1 MIKIATRWKDQEITG
16 QLIMGEDGTKN
27 IIENI
32 IDKVI
37 NNVKEG
43 KLDDDEESIKQSYI
57 TNWKVDKRYGTT
69 QNANFMGEDI
79 EYNIFDFSFQ
89 KMTKQTGDVSNH
101 KGFYIIYTKGNDV
114 YYISSRNWDSQTI
127 LRKLLGYTGRE
138 EIVSNSFE
146 IKNDFIYW
154 MIFKV
159 YSQDNNLEIDGENRK
174 LRIEDIKAFK
184 GDSVDMLTRVSADGE
199 SVLNTLS
206 TLAFLLERGKIDSIV
221 VDIDYTEEDGTKHES
236 LEVVLNTSN
245 YPSLDIDTYI
255 GDYDKIEFKDY
266 KEGLLYLLLFLELLT
281 DLTQVYMEEI
291 DNGLWGEEIYKEFIL
306 TVADDVKE
314 KATSRVSDL

>member
-1 MIKIATRWKDQEITG
+1 MIKIATRWKDQQITG
-16 QLIMGEDGTKN
+16 QLTIGEDRTKH
-27 IIENI
+27 IIEST

-37 NNVKEG
+37 NNIEQG
-43 KLDDDEESIKQSYI
+43 KLDDNEDGIKQSYT
-57 TNWKVDKRYGTT
+57 TNWKVEKRYEIT
-69 QNANFMGEDI
+69 QSANFMGEDI
-79 EYNIFDFSFQ
+79 QYNIFDFSFQ

-101 KGFYIIYTKGNDV
+101 KGFCIIYTRRNNV
-114 YYISSRNWDSQTI
+114 YYICSRNWDSQTI

-174 LRIEDIKAFK
+174 LRIEDIKAFT

-206 TLAFLLERGKIDSIV
+206 TLAFLLERGKIDSVV
-221 VDIDYTEEDGTKHES
+221 VDINYTEEDGTKHES

-255 GDYDKIEFKDY
+255 GDYDKAEFKDY

-306 TVADDVKE
+306 AVADDVKE